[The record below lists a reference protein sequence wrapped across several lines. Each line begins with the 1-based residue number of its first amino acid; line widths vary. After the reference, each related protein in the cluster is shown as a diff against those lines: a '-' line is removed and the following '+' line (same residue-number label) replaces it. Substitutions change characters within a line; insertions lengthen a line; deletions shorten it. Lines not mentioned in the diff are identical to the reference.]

1 MWAKFGQ
8 MAGKALS
15 KLKPRKGLRA
25 RPKSLKT
32 MENIA
37 NKSKPIV
44 NKIKSYGAKAKGV
57 AKKIKDSSLLPAT
70 GFGLGAAGGFGAA
83 GAVSYL
89 VGYNK
94 GKKDSNKK
102 KKKYK
107 TTDLDLGK
115 YNYKITSYK

>member
-8 MAGKALS
+8 MAGKAIS
-15 KLKPRKGLRA
+15 KIKKPKGFKA
-25 RPKSLKT
+25 KAMGMVQS
-32 MENIA
+32 A
-37 NKSKPIV
+37 KSKV
-44 NKIKSYGAKAKGV
+44 KDYGSKAKGV

>member
-8 MAGKALS
+8 MAGKAIS
-15 KLKPRKGLRA
+15 KIKKPKGLKA
-25 RPKSLKT
+25 KA
-32 MENIA
+32 MGMVQGA
-37 NKSKPIV
+37 KSKA
-44 NKIKSYGAKAKGV
+44 KDYGSKAKGV

-70 GFGLGAAGGFGAA
+70 GFGLGAAGGFGTA

-89 VGYNK
+89 VGYNR